1 MTIITII
8 TRDRDWTAE
17 EQATLNAATADAVSA
32 GPAATADAVSAGTT
46 TGLGAVTSETTYPR
60 TTIRIW
66 TTVEAANA
74 YVAVVNGF
82 TPPPPEAVVQT
93 I

>member
-8 TRDRDWTAE
+8 TRDREWTAD
-17 EQATLNAATADAVSA
+17 EQAILNAATAN
-32 GPAATADAVSAGTT
+32 AVSAGTT

-66 TTVEAANA
+66 TTTEAANA

-82 TPPPPEAVVQT
+82 TPLPPEAVVQT